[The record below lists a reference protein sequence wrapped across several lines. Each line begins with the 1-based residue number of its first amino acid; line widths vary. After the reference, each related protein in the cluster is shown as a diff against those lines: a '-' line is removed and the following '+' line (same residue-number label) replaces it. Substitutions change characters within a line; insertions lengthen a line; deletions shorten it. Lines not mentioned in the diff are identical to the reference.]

1 MIGFLQNPKI
11 TAIKILAIIYIT
23 IIYGIGGIY
32 TGIFLDKYVY
42 KKLYI
47 NAEEEKKKTKIKI
60 QGEMIII
67 IIIYG
72 IVTYLG
78 RNILQEIPFPL
89 EGVAG
94 FEYMRVKEVASGA
107 LYGMFI
113 LIILSTLTN
122 KAKVLKELL

>member
-11 TAIKILAIIYIT
+11 TVIKILAIIYIT

-47 NAEEEKKKTKIKI
+47 NEEEEKKKNIMRI
-60 QGEMIII
+60 QGEIIII

-78 RNILQEIPFPL
+78 RNILQEIPFPF
-89 EGVAG
+89 EGVEG
-94 FEYMRVKEVASGA
+94 FQYMRVKEVASGGF
-107 LYGMFI
+107 YGMFI
-113 LIILSTLTN
+113 LFILSTLTN
-122 KAKVLKELL
+122 KVKILKELL

>member
-11 TAIKILAIIYIT
+11 TVIKILAIIYIT